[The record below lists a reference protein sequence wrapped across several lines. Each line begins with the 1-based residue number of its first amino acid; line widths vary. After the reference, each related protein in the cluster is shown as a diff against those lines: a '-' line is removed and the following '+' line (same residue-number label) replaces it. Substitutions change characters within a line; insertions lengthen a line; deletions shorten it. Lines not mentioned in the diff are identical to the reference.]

1 MKNWAGNVTFG
12 TGRHVAPG
20 SLDELSALV
29 ANSRRI
35 KVQGSRHSFN
45 TIADSSETLVSLEN
59 FGEIGEPDPES
70 RSVRI
75 GGGVTYGQLA
85 IHLQSRGWALSNLA
99 SLPHIS
105 VIGACATATHGS
117 GRFNKNLSNDLLI
130 LDVMGPG
137 GEVRNLAAGSA
148 EAKLVAIGLGAVGII
163 TNATVRIEPTYLVRQ
178 WVYEQLPFEV
188 LISHFDVLSRHG
200 YSLSL
205 FTKWTSDFVDQMWVK
220 ERQDGLFEGR
230 DECFGAKLA
239 TEKLHPLREMDPIN
253 CTDQLGVAGPWSE
266 RLAHFKLEFTPSAGE
281 ELQSEYFVNF
291 EHATAAVDALR
302 ALGSELDPLLFV
314 SEIRFIAKDDL
325 PMSPAFGADIVAFHF
340 TWRPLWEQVREVLP
354 KIEALLAPLGARPH
368 FGKLFTMQS
377 DRLAEVYPRLSSLR
391 NYAAELDPE
400 GKFLN
405 EFLTR
410 SVFGIKSPA

>member
-12 TGRHVAPG
+12 TERHVAPR
-20 SLDELSALV
+20 SLDELSELV

-59 FGEIGEPDPES
+59 FDEIGEPDPES

-117 GRFNKNLSNDLLI
+117 GRLNKNLSNDLLS
-130 LDVMGPG
+130 LDVMGQDG
-137 GEVRNLAAGSA
+137 AVRNLAAGSA

-163 TNATVRIEPTYLVRQ
+163 TNATVRIEPTYMVRQ

-220 ERQDGLFEGR
+220 EREGGLFEGR

-314 SEIRFIAKDDL
+314 SEIRFIARDDL

-340 TWRPLWEQVREVLP
+340 TWKPLWEQVREVLP
-354 KIEALLAPLGARPH
+354 KIEAVLAQLGARPH
-368 FGKLFTMQS
+368 LGKLFSMRS
-377 DRLAEVYPRLSSLR
+377 DRLAEVYPRLSRLR